1 MNKKSLKVN
10 KSSIFFLLLM
20 LPYLEPLGFKE
31 EILGT
36 SIIDNI
42 YTIVKLSAIPN
53 ISKETVSPAERLS
66 RSSLEK

>member
-42 YTIVKLSAIPN
+42 
-53 ISKETVSPAERLS
+53 
-66 RSSLEK
+66 

>member
-42 YTIVKLSAIPN
+42 YTIVKLSVFICL
-53 ISKETVSPAERLS
+53 ILYVIYKS
-66 RSSLEK
+66 RKQ